1 MRLLS
6 TTSQKTVVFKYKLV
20 SHIYCKFKNVNKS
33 IMPVVFVSGNKVFDL
48 FQEGLV
54 MVGQVDCGNSEE
66 LCKKFGATTES
77 CVIYWEPLEQHPVGV
92 THRILGTD
100 AKEIAREV
108 LSFLPEP
115 STLDEEGFDV
125 GAYK

>member
-1 MRLLS
+1 M
-6 TTSQKTVVFKYKLV
+6 V
-20 SHIYCKFKNVNKS
+20 
-33 IMPVVFVSGNKVFDL
+33 

-54 MVGQVDCGNSEE
+54 MVGQVDCHSSKE
-66 LCKKFGATTES
+66 LCGMFGAATES

-100 AKEIAREV
+100 TKDIAKEV

-115 STLDEEGFDV
+115 SELDAEGFNV
-125 GAYK
+125 GADALSYLVGLEQRVHKSCMSLCWFIAMC

>member
-1 MRLLS
+1 VINTHSCGFVSAFL
-6 TTSQKTVVFKYKLV
+6 YKLLMV
-20 SHIYCKFKNVNKS
+20 
-33 IMPVVFVSGNKVFDL
+33 

-54 MVGQVDCGNSEE
+54 MVGQVDCHSSEE
-66 LCKKFGATTES
+66 LCRTFGATTES

-100 AKEIAREV
+100 AKEIAKEV

-115 STLDEEGFDV
+115 SELDAEGFNV
-125 GAYK
+125 GADALLYPVGLEQ